1 MGSTGNS
8 TGPHLHLEMGPG
20 IYRNAGNPLSYLS
33 GSGLVGGQEIAMQL
47 AQTVQKNNQNQTKA
61 YAPVVSSLQGMFGLG
76 AVSSSPQAIAAAID
90 YGKNN
95 YAAGGAVF
103 GPGSATSDSIP
114 AMLSNGE
121 YVVNAA
127 SVKKYGVGTMNSINA
142 GKFAGG
148 GFVGGTAPSAPKYNV
163 PSAGGGMDVQPIAQM
178 ARGGM
183 MSGSASDNS
192 SSYNFNFNG
201 AGMDMVMSHVNKAV
215 GGRISSNSRRIG

>member
-1 MGSTGNS
+1 
-8 TGPHLHLEMGPG
+8 
-20 IYRNAGNPLSYLS
+20 
-33 GSGLVGGQEIAMQL
+33 
-47 AQTVQKNNQNQTKA
+47 
-61 YAPVVSSLQGMFGLG
+61 
-76 AVSSSPQAIAAAID
+76 
-90 YGKNN
+90 
-95 YAAGGAVF
+95 
-103 GPGSATSDSIP
+103 
-114 AMLSNGE
+114 MLSNGE